1 MYFTEHQARAYRGNV
16 SHVQT
21 LYANDQIR
29 WVIHKLYA
37 EIEVTVGVYWVAQ
50 KHHVYVIVTMNG
62 LSAA

>member
-1 MYFTEHQARAYRGNV
+1 MSLTYKLYM
-16 SHVQT
+16 QT
-21 LYANDQIR
+21 IKIR
-29 WVIHKLYA
+29 RLSHKLYA